1 MRVLCKVSYD
11 GSEYL
16 GYQKQNNGNTIQNV
30 IEDCLKRI
38 CKKEVIIHSS
48 GRTDAKVHE
57 NGQMFHFD
65 TDLKMSELNWYKA
78 LNSLLPKDI
87 RIKKVFFVEDDFHS
101 RFNATSK
108 NYIYKINMGEY
119 NLFERNYVTQY
130 NKKINIER
138 IKEISEL
145 FVGTHDFKNF
155 CANNEKDIDYIRVIY
170 SIDIIEQDNY
180 LYISFVGSGFKRY
193 MIRMIVGTMLEYA
206 KGKIDTDYIL
216 DRLDTTIFNTT
227 GYNAAPEGLYLNKVY
242 YGRSEIDED

>member
-48 GRTDAKVHE
+48 GRTDAKVHA

-108 NYIYKINMGEY
+108 NYIYKIN
-119 NLFERNYVTQY
+119 
-130 NKKINIER
+130 I
-138 IKEISEL
+138 
-145 FVGTHDFKNF
+145 
-155 CANNEKDIDYIRVIY
+155 
-170 SIDIIEQDNY
+170 
-180 LYISFVGSGFKRY
+180 
-193 MIRMIVGTMLEYA
+193 
-206 KGKIDTDYIL
+206 
-216 DRLDTTIFNTT
+216 
-227 GYNAAPEGLYLNKVY
+227 
-242 YGRSEIDED
+242 